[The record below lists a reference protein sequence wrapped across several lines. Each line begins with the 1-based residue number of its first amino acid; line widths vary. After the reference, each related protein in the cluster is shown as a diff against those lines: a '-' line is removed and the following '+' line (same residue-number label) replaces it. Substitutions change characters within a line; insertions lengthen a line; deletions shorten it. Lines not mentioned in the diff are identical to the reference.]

1 MGRRLGLVV
10 GVNNYQDTIFQ
21 PLQFAEN
28 DARAFAQWL
37 VNDKGGKW
45 EPANVQYVYGANATR
60 DLVESL
66 TLQLCLSVA
75 QADDLVLIYIASHA
89 FVDVN
94 SGNGCLALADTKYS
108 DPRTGLNLLALAQQ
122 VITRSSAAQI
132 VFILDSFQTEQAW
145 NARRTAPFDVLPL
158 LGPTLLTGLQQQRN
172 RIFMCSCRG
181 NEFGAETGERGLGQ
195 LMLRMIVG
203 LSGAATD
210 TTGNSTLQSLYT
222 YLMSVLGEQQR
233 PQVFGQAP
241 DPIVL
246 VGDIP
251 DNQQRLQTFPP
262 TNAPSAT
269 PYETHSS
276 SQAAQAQQ
284 SFHKATATAQ
294 MSPSPPQ
301 QNLQQSS
308 LLLEQAMRL
317 FQMQNMEEALRLT
330 NQALQFTP
338 DSSSGLTLKSQ
349 ILGMMGRFPEALT
362 TADQL
367 RQKEPS
373 NALAWSMGAVLLSNM
388 GRNQEA
394 LTAIEHS
401 LELDA
406 SNPESY
412 AIKTNI
418 MSSIAVAQ
426 NSGKS
431 PPKNGLIA
439 SEKRRGWPMSFFVG
453 AIVQL
458 VGLMLG
464 IAGGLLPVARPTL
477 PIALSFLL
485 ESGGLAILCVNAA
498 RSSYLYGF
506 LRVFV
511 TLIFSLLAAAIL
523 GISIGYRPVYRQI
536 IVELQAHTRL
546 LQPLIFLGGWLIV
559 AAVLPLLL
567 AIIGFISGVIVG
579 VRRRK

>member
-66 TLQLCLSVA
+66 ILQLCLSVA
-75 QADDLVLIYIASHA
+75 QPDDLVLIYIASQA
-89 FVDVN
+89 FVDAN
-94 SGNGCLALADTKYS
+94 SGNGCLALTDTSYS
-108 DPRTGLNLLALAQQ
+108 DPRTGLNLLTLAQQ

-132 VFILDSFQTEQAW
+132 VFILDSFQTGQAW
-145 NARRTAPFDVLPL
+145 NARRTTSFDVRPL
-158 LGPTLLTGLQQQRN
+158 LGPTLLVGLQQQRD

-181 NEFGAETGERGLGQ
+181 NEFGAETGERGLGL

-210 TTGNSTLQSLYT
+210 AAGNSTLQSLYT
-222 YLMSVLGEQQR
+222 YLTNILGEQQR

-241 DPIVL
+241 APIVL
-246 VGDIP
+246 VGDALNIRSAP
-251 DNQQRLQTFPP
+251 TFPSAYPPQSSPVSVHTSSP
-262 TNAPSAT
+262 T
-269 PYETHSS
+269 
-276 SQAAQAQQ
+276 AQAQQ
-284 SFHKATATAQ
+284 SSYKATATAQ

-301 QNLQQSS
+301 QNSQQSG
-308 LLLEQAMRL
+308 LLLEQALHL
-317 FQMQNMEEALRLT
+317 FQMQNTEGALRLT

-338 DSSSGLTLKSQ
+338 DDSSALTLKSQ
-349 ILGMMGRFPEALT
+349 ILGMMGRFPEALIT
-362 TADQL
+362 VDKL
-367 RQKEPS
+367 RQKEPN

-394 LTAIEHS
+394 LTAIERS

-426 NSGKS
+426 NSSKT

-439 SEKRRGWPMSFFVG
+439 SEQRRGWPISFFVG
-453 AIVQL
+453 AVVQL

-464 IAGGLLPVARPTL
+464 IAGGLLPVVRPTL

-498 RSSYLYGF
+498 RGSYRYGF

-523 GISIGYRPVYRQI
+523 GISFGYRPVYRQI
-536 IVELQAHTRL
+536 IVELQAYARL
-546 LQPLIFLGGWLIV
+546 LQPLIFLGGWLVV
-559 AAVLPLLL
+559 AAVLPLVL
-567 AIIGFISGVIVG
+567 AIIGFISGMVAG
-579 VRRRK
+579 VRRKR

>member
-10 GVNNYQDTIFQ
+10 GVNNYQDMIFQ

-28 DARAFAQWL
+28 DARAFVQWL

-45 EPANVQYVYGANATR
+45 EPANVQFVYGANATR

-75 QADDLVLIYIASHA
+75 QPDDLVLIYIASHA

-108 DPRTGLNLLALAQQ
+108 DPRTGLNLLSLAQQ
-122 VITRSSAAQI
+122 VIARSSAAQI
-132 VFILDSFQTEQAW
+132 IFILDSFQTGQAW
-145 NARRTAPFDVLPL
+145 NARRTTAFDVLPL
-158 LGPTLLTGLQQQRN
+158 LGPTLLAGLQQQRD

-181 NEFGAETGERGLGQ
+181 NEFGAETGERGLG
-195 LMLRMIVG
+195 LFMLRMIVG

-210 TTGNSTLQSLYT
+210 ATGNNTLQSLYT
-222 YLMSVLGEQQR
+222 YLTNILGEQQR

-241 DPIVL
+241 DPIIL
-246 VGDIP
+246 VGEMSNIP
-251 DNQQRLQTFPP
+251 GSPTFPLAYPPQSSPVGVRTSSP
-262 TNAPSAT
+262 TT
-269 PYETHSS
+269 
-276 SQAAQAQQ
+276 QAQQ
-284 SFHKATATAQ
+284 SSYKATATAQ

-301 QNLQQSS
+301 QNSQQSS

-317 FQMQNMEEALRLT
+317 FRMQNTEEALRLT
-330 NQALQFTP
+330 NQALRFTP
-338 DSSSGLTLKSQ
+338 DDSSGLTLKSQ

-362 TADQL
+362 TVSQL
-367 RQKEPS
+367 RQKEPN

-426 NSGKS
+426 NSGKT

-439 SEKRRGWPMSFFVG
+439 SEQRRGWPMSFFVG

-464 IAGGLLPVARPTL
+464 IAGGLLPVVGPTL

-485 ESGGLAILCVNAA
+485 ESVGLAILCVNAT
-498 RSSYLYGF
+498 RGSYRYGF

-523 GISIGYRPVYRQI
+523 GISFGYRPIYRQI
-536 IVELQAHTRL
+536 IFELQAHARL
-546 LQPLIFLGGWLIV
+546 LQPLIFLGGWLIL
-559 AAVLPLLL
+559 ATVLPLVL
-567 AIIGFISGVIVG
+567 AIIGLISGVIVG
-579 VRRRK
+579 VRKKR

>member
-10 GVNNYQDTIFQ
+10 GVNNYQDMIFQ

-60 DLVESL
+60 DLVGSL

-75 QADDLVLIYIASHA
+75 QPDDLVLIYIASHA

-108 DPRTGLNLLALAQQ
+108 DPRTGLNLLSLAQQ

-132 VFILDSFQTEQAW
+132 IFILDSFQTGQAW
-145 NARRTAPFDVLPL
+145 NARRTTAFDVLPL
-158 LGPTLLTGLQQQRN
+158 LGPTLLAGLQQQRD
-172 RIFMCSCRG
+172 RIFLCSCRG
-181 NEFGAETGERGLGQ
+181 NEFGAETGERGLGL

-210 TTGNSTLQSLYT
+210 ATGNNTLQSLYM
-222 YLMSVLGEQQR
+222 YLTNILGEQQR

-241 DPIVL
+241 DPIIL
-246 VGDIP
+246 VGEKSSIP
-251 DNQQRLQTFPP
+251 RSPTFPLAYPPQSSPVDVRTSSP
-262 TNAPSAT
+262 TT
-269 PYETHSS
+269 
-276 SQAAQAQQ
+276 QAQQ
-284 SFHKATATAQ
+284 SSYKATATAQ

-301 QNLQQSS
+301 QNSQQSS

-317 FQMQNMEEALRLT
+317 FRMQNTEEALRLT
-330 NQALQFTP
+330 NQALRFTP
-338 DSSSGLTLKSQ
+338 DDSSGLTLKSQ

-362 TADQL
+362 TVSQL
-367 RQKEPS
+367 RQKEPD

-426 NSGKS
+426 NSGKM

-439 SEKRRGWPMSFFVG
+439 SEQRRGWPMSLFVG

-458 VGLMLG
+458 VGLTLG
-464 IAGGLLPVARPTL
+464 IAGGLLPVVGPTL

-485 ESGGLAILCVNAA
+485 ESVGLAILCVNAT
-498 RSSYLYGF
+498 RGSYRYGF

-523 GISIGYRPVYRQI
+523 GISFGYRPIYRQI
-536 IVELQAHTRL
+536 IFELQAHARL
-546 LQPLIFLGGWLIV
+546 LQPLIFLGGWLIL
-559 AAVLPLLL
+559 ATVLPLVL
-567 AIIGFISGVIVG
+567 AIIGLISGVIVG
-579 VRRRK
+579 VRKKR